1 MSTLWRKIVNERIKE
16 LIKQVGTDVSGKWM
30 NVDNSE
36 EFANL
41 IIQECNN
48 LNKQVITQCNLEHYM
63 VIERLM
69 NKYQDHFGV
78 DNE

>member
-1 MSTLWRKIVNERIKE
+1 MNDILKSIA
-16 LIKQVGTDVSGKWM
+16 KQAQVEHCISHVRL
-30 NVDNSE
+30 E

-48 LNKQVITQCNLEHYM
+48 LNNQVITQCIWSNLGHYM
-63 VIERLM
+63 VIERIM
-69 NKYQDHFGV
+69 KKYQDHFGV

>member
-1 MSTLWRKIVNERIKE
+1 MNGRIKE

-48 LNKQVITQCNLEHYM
+48 LNKQVLTQCNLEHYM

-78 DNE
+78 DNEWYNKNKE

>member
-1 MSTLWRKIVNERIKE
+1 MSERIKE

-30 NVDNSE
+30 NVNNSE

-48 LNKQVITQCNLEHYM
+48 LNKQVLIQSNLGHYM

-69 NKYQDHFGV
+69 DKYQNHFGV

>member
-1 MSTLWRKIVNERIKE
+1 MNDILKSIA
-16 LIKQVGTDVSGKWM
+16 KQAQVEHCISHVRL
-30 NVDNSE
+30 E

-48 LNKQVITQCNLEHYM
+48 LNKQVITKSNLDYYM
-63 VIERLM
+63 VIERIM
-69 NKYQDHFGV
+69 KKYQDHFGV